1 MLLPSFFNY
10 HIVVSLWHPSTYL
23 SLYLVQTHHQHYPSS
38 PSPPLLGFFFPP
50 KKSACITV
58 LCLESSGSV
67 LRTGVVQRHGSLA
80 PVLCRVS
87 TGLHKAVDD
96 YNPTSSV
103 YKGSPFSHILFAVIF
118 LGDSHCSDGW
128 RAILF
133 QIFVFPFLHHYAWSN
148 FFKKKSNW
156 LVKWE
161 HSEAEGTSEV
171 EFRTQAKVQA
181 RSRAQLAAFISYFTA
196 VQQNMVCECCTG
208 VWILGC
214 EHHLIKNL

>member
-58 LCLESSGSV
+58 LCLESSGSI
-67 LRTGVVQRHGSLA
+67 LKTGVVQRHGSLA

-118 LGDSHCSDGW
+118 LGDSHCFW
-128 RAILF
+128 WL
-133 QIFVFPFLHHYAWSN
+133 
-148 FFKKKSNW
+148 KSNTFPDICIPFSAP
-156 LVKWE
+156 LC
-161 HSEAEGTSEV
+161 
-171 EFRTQAKVQA
+171 
-181 RSRAQLAAFISYFTA
+181 
-196 VQQNMVCECCTG
+196 MV
-208 VWILGC
+208 
-214 EHHLIKNL
+214 NF